1 MFRSL
6 VLATLAAC
14 LFVAGATAAPA
25 PTLDRFR
32 AASAELSEAVSA
44 ADAAGRPLPRV
55 SDPAREAMIR
65 DALDQRVLALIS
77 WTDFG
82 PAASNC
88 MPALNALQMYA
99 MTGTGAADRG
109 GQGETSPEG
118 QKIVTANAFR
128 YHDEQVL
135 AATFAVSCAAQL
147 TTGMSSFWNN
157 LSESERNPARRQ
169 GIAQMR
175 RGILSIYDG
184 LVGMLTEA
192 PYTPANK
199 ALIVEAIIRNT
210 PLLGATLT
218 PDLRTRVANSIT
230 LQLPSLSA
238 TARADLIRVRDSLLA
253 MPCEGLCLVS

>member
-6 VLATLAAC
+6 VLAALVAS
-14 LFVAGATAAPA
+14 LSVAGATAAPA
-25 PTLDRFR
+25 PSLDRFK
-32 AASAELSEAVSA
+32 AASAALADAVSA

-55 SDPAREAMIR
+55 SDPAQEAMIR
-65 DALDQRVLALIS
+65 DALDHRVLALIS

-82 PAASNC
+82 PAANNC
-88 MPALNALQMYA
+88 MPALNALQIYA
-99 MTGTGAADRG
+99 MTGTSAADRS
-109 GQGETSPEG
+109 GQGEASADA

-135 AATFAVSCAAQL
+135 TATFAVSCAAQL
-147 TTGMSSFWNN
+147 TTGMSSFWNS
-157 LSESERNPARRQ
+157 LPESERTPARRQ

-175 RGILSIYDG
+175 RGVLSIYDG

-218 PDLRTRVANSIT
+218 PDLRTRVADSIT
-230 LQLPSLSA
+230 QKLPSLSA
-238 TARADLIRVRDSLLA
+238 TARADLTRVRDSLLA